1 MLLPRLVNQVKFVN
15 YSLLVT
21 YQRQR
26 VKKVEKIVKIYF
38 SALVEEVTQV
48 HEVAGAGEFDRDE
61 FRQVCSGLRE
71 LSY

>member
-1 MLLPRLVNQVKFVN
+1 
-15 YSLLVT
+15 VT
-21 YQRQR
+21 YKRQR